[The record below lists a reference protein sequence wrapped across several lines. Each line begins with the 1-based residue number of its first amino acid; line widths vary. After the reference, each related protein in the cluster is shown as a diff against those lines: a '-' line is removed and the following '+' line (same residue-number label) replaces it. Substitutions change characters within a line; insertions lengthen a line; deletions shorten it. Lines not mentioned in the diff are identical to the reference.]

1 MLDYAI
7 YRFSYEDARYLYP
20 RLKLKEG
27 YIPTY
32 IYIGF
37 WNELYV
43 GYMAGSFENIDTIN
57 IQYSQLVPEFRGA
70 KSVRIVREMF
80 KNIHNDFKYITM
92 SVDNTRNDMINIL
105 CHAGFCPIGRKKFNN
120 IVFIELLKTDE

>member
-7 YRFSYEDARYLYP
+7 YRFSYEDAKYLYP
-20 RLKLKEG
+20 RLELKEG

-57 IQYSQLVPEFRGA
+57 IQYSQLVPEFRGTKA
-70 KSVRIVREMF
+70 VRIVGEMF
-80 KNIHNDFKYITM
+80 KNIHLDFKHILM
-92 SVDNTRNDMINIL
+92 KVDNTRNDMIKIL
-105 CHAGFCPIGRKKFNN
+105 LSTGFHINGTSMGNL
-120 IVFIELLKTDE
+120 IELLKTDE

>member
-20 RLKLKEG
+20 RLELKEG

-37 WNELYV
+37 WDEMYV

-70 KSVRIVREMF
+70 KTVRIIREILET
-80 KNIHNDFKYITM
+80 IHRDFKHITM
-92 SVDNTRNDMINIL
+92 SVDNTRNDMIKIL
-105 CHAGFCPIGRKKFNN
+105 LSAGFHVNGTSMGNL
-120 IVFIELLKTDE
+120 VELLKTDE